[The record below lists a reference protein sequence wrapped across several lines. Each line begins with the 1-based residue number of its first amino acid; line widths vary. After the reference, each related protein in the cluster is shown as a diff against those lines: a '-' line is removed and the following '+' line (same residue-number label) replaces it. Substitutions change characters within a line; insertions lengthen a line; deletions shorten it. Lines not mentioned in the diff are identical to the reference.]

1 MSRNAKKIRLMKLAV
16 PDLISNSYFPA
27 LAAVELGFFREQGLN
42 VEIDLISP
50 VDKAYAA
57 LREGVVDFVGGS
69 AHAALSVFPEW
80 GGVKLLCA
88 QGHGMYW
95 FLVMRAELK
104 AKRCDIEAVK
114 GHTIG
119 AAPWVEMG
127 LRRLLA
133 TAGIDLARDG
143 VKIVPVP
150 FAAGAGTNFGLAAA
164 KALENGAIDGFW
176 ANGMAAEIA
185 IRGGTGTIVLD
196 VRRGDGP
203 SECFNYT
210 LASIAST
217 DRLIN
222 TSPEVAAFAVRAIVK
237 AHAALKQNISHATD
251 VGRRLFPPSE
261 ANLIAD
267 LVRRDLPY
275 YDASISQAA
284 VYGLNRFARDLGILN
299 REVAY
304 ENVVAAQFSHLWKA

>member
-1 MSRNAKKIRLMKLAV
+1 MKLAV

-27 LAAVELGFFREQGLN
+27 LAAVELGFFREQGLD

-57 LREGVVDFVGGS
+57 LREGLVDFVAGS

-80 GGVKLLCA
+80 EGVKLLCA

-104 AKRCDIEAVK
+104 AKRGDIDAVK
-114 GHTIG
+114 GRTIG

-127 LRRLLA
+127 LRRILVA
-133 TAGIDLARDG
+133 AGIDLGRDG

-150 FAAGAGTNFGLAAA
+150 IVRVARGEGVNFGLAAA

-185 IRGGTGTIVLD
+185 TRNGTGTIVLD

-210 LASIAST
+210 MASVAST
-217 DRLIN
+217 DRLIDD
-222 TSPEVAAFAVRAIVK
+222 SPAAAASAVRAIVK
-237 AHAALKQNISHATD
+237 AHAALKQNIDYATE

-261 ANLIAD
+261 AGLIAD

-275 YDASISQAA
+275 YNASISQAA
-284 VYGLNRFARDLGILN
+284 VHGLNRFARDSGILN
-299 REVAY
+299 REAAY
-304 ENVVAAQFSHLWKA
+304 EGVVATQFCHLWKA

>member
-1 MSRNAKKIRLMKLAV
+1 MKLAV

-27 LAAVELGFFREQGLN
+27 IAAVELGFFREQGLN
-42 VEIDLISP
+42 VEIDLIFP
-50 VDKAYAA
+50 ADKAYEA
-57 LREGVVDFVGGS
+57 LREGVVDFVGAS
-69 AHAALSVFPEW
+69 AHSALSVFPEW

-88 QGHGMYW
+88 QGRGMYW
-95 FLVMRAELK
+95 FLVMRTELK
-104 AKRCDIEAVK
+104 ARRCDIEAVK
-114 GHTIG
+114 GRTIG

-133 TAGIDLARDG
+133 AAGIDLVRDG
-143 VKIVPVP
+143 VKIVPLPV
-150 FAAGAGTNFGLAAA
+150 AAGGGANFGLAAA

-185 IRGGTGTIVLD
+185 VRGGTGTIVLD

-203 SECFNYT
+203 YECFNYT
-210 LASIAST
+210 MPSIAST

-222 TSPEVAAFAVRAIVK
+222 RSPDVAAFAVQAIVK
-237 AHAALKQNISHATD
+237 THAALKQNINYATE

-261 ANLIAD
+261 ADLIAD

-284 VYGLNRFARDLGILN
+284 VYGLNRFAYDSGILN

-304 ENVVAAQFSHLWKA
+304 ENVVAAQFCHLWKA